1 MECCFEDGVLLR
13 RWSVASKMKCSFE
26 AGVFFCGEQAV
37 LCGGRGEIASKNQPR
52 MVLKPINGVR
62 PAGNFPD
69 QEGTITCPND
79 CPPADVMRD
88 GVNRRRVCH
97 NGAVLHRAVAFYGL
111 HWVEE
116 LRDVGED
123 SSPSGSWPKRS
134 AATQGRQHI
143 FGAPDISGE
152 VYTLLVIW
160 IEEDAQRRGCGPD
173 VYIRRRSVASRVGEG
188 HYTANSSPWNS
199 GLQLVILN
207 IHVFGAFVS

>member
-1 MECCFEDGVLLR
+1 
-13 RWSVASKMKCSFE
+13 MKCSFE

-116 LRDVGED
+116 LLAFR
-123 SSPSGSWPKRS
+123 
-134 AATQGRQHI
+134 
-143 FGAPDISGE
+143 
-152 VYTLLVIW
+152 LM
-160 IEEDAQRRGCGPD
+160 AQAECCYSRTPA
-173 VYIRRRSVASRVGEG
+173 YIRSTG
-188 HYTANSSPWNS
+188 YQW
-199 GLQLVILN
+199 
-207 IHVFGAFVS
+207 